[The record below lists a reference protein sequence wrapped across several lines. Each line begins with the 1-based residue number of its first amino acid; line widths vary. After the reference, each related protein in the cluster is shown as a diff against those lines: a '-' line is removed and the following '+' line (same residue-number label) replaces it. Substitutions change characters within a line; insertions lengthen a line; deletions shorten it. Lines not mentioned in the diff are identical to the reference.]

1 MNPSRNSRAGPRAA
15 GATLLMAILVLV
27 ACLSPHAAAQ
37 ALKPVKVLLYP
48 GLIHQQNL
56 RVAIGAGIFKKHGLD
71 VTLVQVENGPAGIA
85 AVQGGSIDFGVAD
98 SNLPMLSNVKGSDF
112 QIVCGAS
119 GLYFAA
125 IAGPKLALPSL
136 AAGYPGVMKDFV
148 GKNLGVTGLGAS
160 SHFFWLALFKGAG
173 IDPASATYVPVG
185 LAASAVQALRQQ
197 RIDAYMGFD
206 PVITIVR
213 DGGLGGAIAVDTRAP
228 ANQGPREIT
237 QIAPQLTFYAKR
249 SYLSANADIAK
260 AFNDALIEAA
270 AWQKVPAN
278 LDKVVEIMK
287 PTASIGDAPN
297 GDAVFRKMI
306 QENIPVASQTKLTKE
321 GLVAW
326 IKFMQEYASYPKDI
340 DADKTINDLVY
351 KGACS

>member
-1 MNPSRNSRAGPRAA
+1 MFPSCQSRAGSRAA
-15 GATLLMAILVLV
+15 FSSLIV
-27 ACLSPHAAAQ
+27 AVVVVIASLSSAAYAQ
-37 ALKPVKVLLYP
+37 ALKPVKALIYP

-85 AVQGGSIDFGVAD
+85 AVQGGSIDLGVAD
-98 SNLPMLSNVKGSDF
+98 SNLPMLSNLKGSDF
-112 QIVCGAS
+112 QITCGAS

-125 IAGPKLALPSL
+125 IAGPKLPLPNL
-136 AAGYPGVMKDFV
+136 AAGYPAVMKDFV

-160 SHFFWLALFKGAG
+160 SHFFWLAMFKGAG
-173 IDPASATYVPVG
+173 IDPTSATYVPVG

-213 DGGLGGAIAVDTRAP
+213 DGGLGGAIAVDTRPP
-228 ANQGPREIT
+228 ASQGPREIT
-237 QIAPQLTFYAKR
+237 QIAPQLVFYAKR
-249 SYLSANADIAK
+249 SYLAANADTAK
-260 AFNDALIEAA
+260 AFNDALIETS
-270 AWQKVPAN
+270 AWQKVPSN
-278 LDKVVEIMK
+278 LDKIVEIMM
-287 PTASIGDAPN
+287 PAASIGDVPN

-306 QENIPVASQTKLTKE
+306 EQNIPVASQTKITRE

-326 IKFMQEYASYPKDI
+326 IRFMQEYANYPKDT
-340 DADKTINDLVY
+340 DAEKTINDLVW
-351 KGACS
+351 KGACQ

>member
-1 MNPSRNSRAGPRAA
+1 MIPSRDSRAGSRTPAGMLVVAFLMLA
-15 GATLLMAILVLV
+15 GAFSQWA
-27 ACLSPHAAAQ
+27 HAQ
-37 ALKPVKVLLYP
+37 ALKPVKVLIYP

-56 RVAIGAGIFKKHGLD
+56 RVAIGAGIFKKHGLE
-71 VTLVQVENGPAGIA
+71 VTLVQVDNGPAGIA
-85 AVQGGSIDFGVAD
+85 AVQGGSMDLGVAD
-98 SNLPMLSNVKGSDF
+98 SNLPMLSNLKGSDF
-112 QIVCGAS
+112 QITCGAS

-125 IAGPKLALPSL
+125 IAGPKIALPNLS
-136 AAGYPGVMKDFV
+136 AGYPAVMKDFV

-160 SHFFWLALFKGAG
+160 SHFFWLAMFKGAG

-213 DGGLGGAIAVDTRAP
+213 DGGLGGAIAVDTRPP

-249 SYLSANADIAK
+249 SYLTANADTVK
-260 AFNDALIEAA
+260 AFNDALIETA

-278 LDKVVEIMK
+278 LDKIVEIMK
-287 PTASIGDAPN
+287 PTASIGDVPN

-306 QENIPVASQTKLTKE
+306 QENIPVVTQTKITRE

-326 IKFMQEYASYPKDI
+326 IKFMQEYANYPKEV
-340 DADKTINDLVY
+340 DAEKTINDLVW
-351 KGACS
+351 KGACQ

>member
-1 MNPSRNSRAGPRAA
+1 MESKRSPCETFRTHARALLTVFAA
-15 GATLLMAILVLV
+15 LVTSF
-27 ACLSPHAAAQ
+27 SPLAHAQ
-37 ALKPVKVLLYP
+37 ALKPVKVLIYP

-56 RVAIGAGIFKKHGLD
+56 RVAMGAGFFKNHGLD
-71 VTLVQVENGPAGIA
+71 VSLVQVENGPAGIA
-85 AVQGGSIDFGVAD
+85 AVQGGSIDLGVAD
-98 SNLPMLSNVKGSDF
+98 SNLPMLSNLKGSDF

-125 IAGPKLALPSL
+125 IAGPKLALPNL
-136 AAGYPGVMKDFV
+136 AAGYPAVMKDFV

-173 IDPASATYVPVG
+173 IDPASATYVPIG
-185 LAASAVQALRQQ
+185 LAAPAVQALRQQ
-197 RIDAYMGFD
+197 RVDAYMGFD

-213 DGGLGGAIAVDTRAP
+213 DGGLGGAIAVDMRSP

-249 SYLSANADIAK
+249 SSLAANADTIK

-278 LDKVVEIMK
+278 LDKIVEIMK
-287 PTASIGDAPN
+287 PTASIGDVPN
-297 GDAVFRKMI
+297 GDAVFKKMI
-306 QENIPVASQTKLTKE
+306 QDNIPVATQTKITKE

-326 IKFMQEYASYPKDI
+326 IKFMQEYAAYPKDI
-340 DADKTINDLVY
+340 DVDKTINDLVW